1 MCGAFPDLRD
11 PAFDNSTMS
20 RVVLTFLALCT
31 LASCF
36 VANQAGRVGA
46 PLRLRRARLKTH
58 PIRPAGAAARRKN
71 CAPHICHQRTRA
83 AADLRPPAAV
93 SAPRAPLFLAAAAS
107 PCLPSLCIP
116 RRLTCAAPPLR
127 HPASSSFPSPAT
139 SSAAL
144 PSIAAPLKPLASRS
158 APTMM
163 VEDAAAGAVAA
174 VTTTIATTAGDFG
187 GYTIPIVG
195 LFLLAA
201 TISFLAGPLE
211 D

>member
-1 MCGAFPDLRD
+1 MY
-11 PAFDNSTMS
+11 
-20 RVVLTFLALCT
+20 
-31 LASCF
+31 ASATSASSL
-36 VANQAGRVGA
+36 V
-46 PLRLRRARLKTH
+46 PLPRHELS
-58 PIRPAGAAARRKN
+58 
-71 CAPHICHQRTRA
+71 
-83 AADLRPPAAV
+83 RPP
-93 SAPRAPLFLAAAAS
+93 
-107 PCLPSLCIP
+107 
-116 RRLTCAAPPLR
+116 
-127 HPASSSFPSPAT
+127 
-139 SSAAL
+139 

>member
-1 MCGAFPDLRD
+1 MRRSAF
-11 PAFDNSTMS
+11 
-20 RVVLTFLALCT
+20 
-31 LASCF
+31 
-36 VANQAGRVGA
+36 
-46 PLRLRRARLKTH
+46 ARLKTH
-58 PIRPAGAAARRKN
+58 PIRPAGAARRKN
-71 CAPHICHQRTRA
+71 SHICLQRTRA

-93 SAPRAPLFLAAAAS
+93 SAPRAPLSSRGRRTRPVS
-107 PCLPSLCIP
+107 PALCIP
-116 RRLTCAAPPLR
+116 RAAPAAAPSATS
-127 HPASSSFPSPAT
+127 ASSLVPLPRRELSRPP
-139 SSAAL
+139 

>member
-1 MCGAFPDLRD
+1 
-11 PAFDNSTMS
+11 MS
-20 RVVLTFLALCT
+20 RVLLCFLALCT

-36 VANQAGRVGA
+36 VANQAGRV
-46 PLRLRRARLKTH
+46 
-58 PIRPAGAAARRKN
+58 
-71 CAPHICHQRTRA
+71 
-83 AADLRPPAAV
+83 
-93 SAPRAPLFLAAAAS
+93 
-107 PCLPSLCIP
+107 
-116 RRLTCAAPPLR
+116 
-127 HPASSSFPSPAT
+127 
-139 SSAAL
+139 
-144 PSIAAPLKPLASRS
+144 APLKPLASRS